1 MNYFKYSYFL
11 YLFFAL
17 LFIIDGFEKI
27 DKKSPWL
34 SFGIA
39 AVAIFMFF
47 FRKKFT
53 KRFEDR
59 YNNSKRP

>member
-1 MNYFKYSYFL
+1 MLFL
-11 YLFFAL
+11 
-17 LFIIDGFEKI
+17 IDGFEKM

-39 AVAIFMFF
+39 AVAILMFF